1 MRELLTDRAY
11 AAGWHAVRHSPE
23 RVARVTFGQLADQA
37 WRRHG
42 RGVQQLERNLSRIVV
57 DASPQ
62 DLRDLSREAMQSYFR
77 YWREAFRLP
86 EWGADEVVDRIV
98 VHHEERLRGPASSG
112 QGVITALG
120 HLGNWD
126 HAGAWA
132 STTGIAFTTV
142 AERLKP
148 ESLFRRFLEYRESLG
163 MEVLP
168 LSGGEDVSGTLVA
181 RLGQGRV
188 IALVADRDLGSTG
201 IEVDLLGE
209 PARFPAG
216 PAVLALRTGAPLLP
230 VMSWYDKDRTH
241 LEIQTALH
249 VDSSLGFRDSVL
261 ALTQQ
266 FADAL
271 GQALREHPTDWHML
285 QRVWTADVVPA
296 PS

>member
-1 MRELLTDRAY
+1 
-11 AAGWHAVRHSPE
+11 
-23 RVARVTFGQLADQA
+23 
-37 WRRHG
+37 
-42 RGVQQLERNLSRIVV
+42 
-57 DASPQ
+57 
-62 DLRDLSREAMQSYFR
+62 
-77 YWREAFRLP
+77 
-86 EWGADEVVDRIV
+86 
-98 VHHEERLRGPASSG
+98 
-112 QGVITALG
+112 
-120 HLGNWD
+120 
-126 HAGAWA
+126 
-132 STTGIAFTTV
+132 
-142 AERLKP
+142 
-148 ESLFRRFLEYRESLG
+148 
-163 MEVLP
+163 
-168 LSGGEDVSGTLVA
+168 EDVSGTLVA

-188 IALVADRDLGSTG
+188 IALVADRDLGHTG

-285 QRVWTADVVPA
+285 QRVWTAVVVPA